1 MPTELTWKAPFATT
15 CLHLADGLA
24 RGLPLADPRLEPAM
38 ASAGRLKA
46 ALEWCGTP
54 PGRMW
59 RLLTGLSGQ
68 NQSPAQIAEI
78 ALVKSIGRVERMSG
92 TAAALAGAIADL
104 QTAVRNAVP
113 SLEAELEHRE
123 RPLRE
128 QWEARGPGL
137 LHQVVLLTEPALMPP
152 QADVLLVHPAF
163 GGAGMAHL
171 PFNSIR
177 IEAVLANPH
186 AELPEILRMAWLL
199 AQLQLDL
206 PLLSENIHADR
217 LPHVARLAMLP
228 AVLKAADNADLVH
241 YSPQLLGQALT
252 AWQLSVPPGVDAV
265 TMLKEWWETYELDH
279 PPFRVALAALDAM
292 MG

>member
-24 RGLPLADPRLEPAM
+24 RGLPLVDPRLEPAM
-38 ASAGRLKA
+38 ASAARLKA
-46 ALEWCGTP
+46 ALEWTGAP

-68 NQSPAQIAEI
+68 NQSPSQMAEL
-78 ALVKSIGRVERMSG
+78 ALVKTIGRGERMSG

-104 QTAVRNAVP
+104 LANVRNAVP

-152 QADVLLVHPAF
+152 QADILLVHPCF

-171 PFNSIR
+171 PFNSVR

-186 AELPEILRMAWLL
+186 ADLPEILRMAWLL
-199 AQLQLDL
+199 SQLQLDL

-228 AVLKAADNADLVH
+228 AVLKAADNADLVPF
-241 YSPQLLGQALT
+241 SPQTIERALA

-292 MG
+292 VG